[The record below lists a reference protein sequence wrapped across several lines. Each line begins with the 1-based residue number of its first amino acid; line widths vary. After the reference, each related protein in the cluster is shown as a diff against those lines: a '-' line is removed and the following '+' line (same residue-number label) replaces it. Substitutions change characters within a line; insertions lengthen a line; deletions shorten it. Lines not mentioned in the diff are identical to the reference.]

1 MFADT
6 KGVIRNR
13 KLKMVRQ
20 HNDQSKKDNVLQS
33 TIQKTKD
40 RAPWTNSKPVV
51 NSCTP
56 DDWAVPAPYVAPVV
70 LLLLQTR
77 GVFNDNELNICD
89 GYPFETWNTCTLSKE
104 EPITTRQ
111 MTLWFAYP
119 ELSALVST

>member
-1 MFADT
+1 MT
-6 KGVIRNR
+6 KVKRTTFFKALYR
-13 KLKMVRQ
+13 KLKIE
-20 HNDQSKKDNVLQS
+20 HHE
-33 TIQKTKD
+33 
-40 RAPWTNSKPVV
+40 PNSKPVV

-111 MTLWFAYP
+111 MTL
-119 ELSALVST
+119 